1 YRHVN
6 RRQLSPTGERTLI
19 NTIVPPAVGHI
30 NTVLSV
36 SIDRYDDLLILSG
49 LASSIMG
56 DFFIKSAGKGD
67 LYADT
72 LERLPLPLDD
82 ALNPLIVARVLRLNC
97 VTAHYAQLW
106 TDLFAEPFRE
116 DRFAKSDRRL
126 QPWTGLT
133 STWYPGC
140 ALRTDFERRQALV
153 EL

>member
-1 YRHVN
+1 
-6 RRQLSPTGERTLI
+6 
-19 NTIVPPAVGHI
+19 
-30 NTVLSV
+30 
-36 SIDRYDDLLILSG
+36 
-49 LASSIMG
+49 
-56 DFFIKSAGKGD
+56 
-67 LYADT
+67 
-72 LERLPLPLDD
+72 
-82 ALNPLIVARVLRLNC
+82 LNC

-153 EL
+153 ELDAIAALALELTLDELLTVYRVPFPVLHRYEHDDRYDQNGRLVPGEVLKIAKNRSADVNKPGPGIRWSDPTLYPVREREYPPPFT